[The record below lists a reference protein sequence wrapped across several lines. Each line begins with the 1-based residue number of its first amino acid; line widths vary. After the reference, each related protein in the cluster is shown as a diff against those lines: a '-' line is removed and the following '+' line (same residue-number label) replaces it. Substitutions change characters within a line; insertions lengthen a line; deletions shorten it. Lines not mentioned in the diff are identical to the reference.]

1 MFEPDQ
7 LSSRRV
13 FLGRS
18 ALASAGVLALG
29 TLSLPALP
37 ARALSLSSGDGQLLA
52 FLERLQALQS
62 EFSMRAM
69 LGNTTD
75 GLREGE
81 GTVLSLIGQ
90 QDGEQERW
98 CKLAQNRFGL
108 MPNALPS
115 TKSGGI
121 PRNNFEFSES
131 PTRGTL
137 LRRALS
143 LKTTAAGVWTGA
155 VSDTNRGEL
164 ASALASLAGV
174 QNRHRA
180 ILADFLGEGALVA
193 YAPALSLTQGR
204 EQLARYGFE
213 IGEPV

>member
-1 MFEPDQ
+1 MFEPEQ
-7 LSSRRV
+7 LSSRRA

-18 ALASAGVLALG
+18 ALTSAGVLALG
-29 TLSLPALP
+29 TLTLPALP

-62 EFSMRAM
+62 EFSTRAM
-69 LGNTTD
+69 LGTTTD
-75 GLREGE
+75 GLRANEGA
-81 GTVLSLIGQ
+81 VLSLIGQ

-98 CKLAQNRFGL
+98 CKLAQNSFGL
-108 MPNALPS
+108 MPDAPPS

-121 PRNNFEFSES
+121 PRNNFQFGEFSS
-131 PTRGTL
+131 RGTL

-155 VSDTNRGEL
+155 VSNTNRGEL

-204 EQLARYGFE
+204 EQLARYGFA